1 MSSKSIKDVIDVGQG
16 IHHDRHNNHNH
27 HVGPVLDDHVAPVL
41 DDGQGDHHD
50 TSAHDATKE
59 LCFCLAFLKHLHL
72 VEDDDNDDDDE
83 DDDNDD
89 DDDYDDNAEDGE
101 RLWLHRHFCQ

>member
-1 MSSKSIKDVIDVGQG
+1 MSSKLLKDVIDVGQG
-16 IHHDRHNNHNH
+16 IHHDLHNNHDH
-27 HVGPVLDDHVAPVL
+27 HVAPVL

-83 DDDNDD
+83 DDVI
-89 DDDYDDNAEDGE
+89 
-101 RLWLHRHFCQ
+101 CVQTV

>member
-72 VEDDDNDDDDE
+72 VEDDDNDDE
-83 DDDNDD
+83 DDVI
-89 DDDYDDNAEDGE
+89 
-101 RLWLHRHFCQ
+101 CVQTV